1 MGMRKGKISMKKSSI
16 KNLIKR
22 AEEYSEVHKDLRGI
36 DTLIYSVLDNK
47 KVCNILE
54 YNSSI
59 VKNIKDD
66 IRKKAEENIKEKEL
80 TTFDFMIVRTEK
92 EEYPIINLDARDIQ
106 KTAISYLIV
115 DEENKEKIIGKELKP
130 ILYDEEYKELLIIEE
145 KKEISREEI
154 ISEFRIAYGR
164 TLIVNSNRKYI
175 LVR

>member
-1 MGMRKGKISMKKSSI
+1 MKKGKISMKKSSI

-54 YNSSI
+54 YNGSI

-80 TTFDFMIVRTEK
+80 TNFDFMIVRTEK

-106 KTAISYLIV
+106 QTETSYLIV
-115 DEENKEKIIGKELKP
+115 VDENKEKIIGKELKP
-130 ILYDEEYKELLIIEE
+130 ILYDEEYKELLIMEE
-145 KKEISREEI
+145 RKEISREDI
-154 ISEFRIAYGR
+154 ISEFRLTYAR
-164 TLIVNSNRKYI
+164 TLIITSNRKYI

>member
-1 MGMRKGKISMKKSSI
+1 MKKGKISMKKSSI

-22 AEEYSEVHKDLRGI
+22 AEEYSEVHNKELRGI

-47 KVCNILE
+47 VCNILE
-54 YNSSI
+54 YNGSI

-80 TTFDFMIVRTEK
+80 TNFDFMIVRTEK

-106 KTAISYLIV
+106 QTETSYLIV
-115 DEENKEKIIGKELKP
+115 DKEDKEVIIGKELKP
-130 ILYDEEYKELLIIEE
+130 IIYDQKYKELIILEE
-145 KKEISREEI
+145 RKEISREDI
-154 ISEFRIAYGR
+154 ISEFRLTYAR
-164 TLIVNSNRKYI
+164 TLIITSNRKYI

>member
-1 MGMRKGKISMKKSSI
+1 MKKGKISMKKSSI

-22 AEEYSEVHKDLRGI
+22 AEEYSEVHNKDLRGI

-47 KVCNILE
+47 VCNILE
-54 YNSSI
+54 YNGSI

-106 KTAISYLIV
+106 QTETSYLIV
-115 DEENKEKIIGKELKP
+115 VDENKEKIIGKELKV
-130 ILYDEEYKELLIIEE
+130 ILYDEEYKELLIMEE
-145 KKEISREEI
+145 RKELSREDI
-154 ISEFRIAYGR
+154 ISEFRIAYAR
-164 TLIVNSNRKYI
+164 TLIITSNRKYI

>member
-1 MGMRKGKISMKKSSI
+1 MKKSSI

-22 AEEYSEVHKDLRGI
+22 AAEYSEVHKDLRGI

>member
-1 MGMRKGKISMKKSSI
+1 MKKSSI

-54 YNSSI
+54 YNGSI

-80 TTFDFMIVRTEK
+80 TNFDFMIVRTEK

-106 KTAISYLIV
+106 QTETSYLIV
-115 DEENKEKIIGKELKP
+115 VDENNIYL
-130 ILYDEEYKELLIIEE
+130 
-145 KKEISREEI
+145 
-154 ISEFRIAYGR
+154 
-164 TLIVNSNRKYI
+164 
-175 LVR
+175 

>member
-1 MGMRKGKISMKKSSI
+1 MKKSSI

-54 YNSSI
+54 YNGSI

-80 TTFDFMIVRTEK
+80 TNFDFMIVRTEK

-106 KTAISYLIV
+106 QTETSYLIV
-115 DEENKEKIIGKELKP
+115 VDENKEKIIGKELKV
-130 ILYDEEYKELLIIEE
+130 ILYDEEYKELLIMEE
-145 KKEISREEI
+145 RKEISREDI
-154 ISEFRIAYGR
+154 ISEFRIAYAR
-164 TLIVNSNRKYI
+164 TLIITSNRKYI

>member
-1 MGMRKGKISMKKSSI
+1 MKKSSI

-54 YNSSI
+54 YNGSI

-80 TTFDFMIVRTEK
+80 TNFDFMIVRTEK
-92 EEYPIINLDARDIQ
+92 EEYPIINLDVRDIQ
-106 KTAISYLIV
+106 QTETSYLIV

-130 ILYDEEYKELLIIEE
+130 ILYDEEYKELLIMEE
-145 KKEISREEI
+145 RKELSREDI
-154 ISEFRIAYGR
+154 ISEFRIAYAR
-164 TLIVNSNRKYI
+164 TLIITSNRKYI

>member
-1 MGMRKGKISMKKSSI
+1 MKKGKISMKKSSI

-54 YNSSI
+54 YNGSI

-80 TTFDFMIVRTEK
+80 TNFDFMIVRTEK

-106 KTAISYLIV
+106 QTETSYLIV
-115 DEENKEKIIGKELKP
+115 VDENKEKIIGKELKV
-130 ILYDEEYKELLIIEE
+130 ILYDEEYKELLIMEE
-145 KKEISREEI
+145 RKELSREDI

>member
-1 MGMRKGKISMKKSSI
+1 MKKGKISMKKSSI

-22 AEEYSEVHKDLRGI
+22 AEEYSEVHNKDLRGI

-47 KVCNILE
+47 VCNILE
-54 YNSSI
+54 YNGSI

-106 KTAISYLIV
+106 QTETSYLIV
-115 DEENKEKIIGKELKP
+115 DKEDKEVIIGKELKV
-130 ILYDEEYKELLIIEE
+130 ILYDEEYKELLIMEE
-145 KKEISREEI
+145 RKEISREDI
-154 ISEFRIAYGR
+154 ISEFRIAYAR
-164 TLIVNSNRKYI
+164 TLIITSNRKYI

>member
-1 MGMRKGKISMKKSSI
+1 MKKSSI

-22 AEEYSEVHKDLRGI
+22 AEEYSVHKDLRGI

-54 YNSSI
+54 YNGSI

-80 TTFDFMIVRTEK
+80 TNFDFMIVRTEK

-106 KTAISYLIV
+106 QTETSYLIV
-115 DEENKEKIIGKELKP
+115 VDENKEKIIGKELKV
-130 ILYDEEYKELLIIEE
+130 ILYDEEYKELLIMEE
-145 KKEISREEI
+145 RKEISREDI
-154 ISEFRIAYGR
+154 ISEFRLAYAR
-164 TLIVNSNRKYI
+164 TLIITSNRKYI

>member
-1 MGMRKGKISMKKSSI
+1 MKKGKISMKKSSI

-54 YNSSI
+54 YNGSI

-80 TTFDFMIVRTEK
+80 TNFDFMIVRTEK

-115 DEENKEKIIGKELKP
+115 DEENKEKIIGKELKVV
-130 ILYDEEYKELLIIEE
+130 LYDEEYKELLIMEE
-145 KKEISREEI
+145 RKELSREDI
-154 ISEFRIAYGR
+154 ISEFRIAYAR
-164 TLIVNSNRKYI
+164 TLIITSNRKYI

>member
-1 MGMRKGKISMKKSSI
+1 MKKGKISMKKSSI

-54 YNSSI
+54 YNGSI

-115 DEENKEKIIGKELKP
+115 DEENKEKIIGKELKV
-130 ILYDEEYKELLIIEE
+130 ILYDEEYKELLIMEE
-145 KKEISREEI
+145 RKEISREDI
-154 ISEFRIAYGR
+154 ISEFRLAYAR
-164 TLIVNSNRKYI
+164 KLIITSNRKYI

>member
-1 MGMRKGKISMKKSSI
+1 MKKSSI

-80 TTFDFMIVRTEK
+80 TTFDFTIVRTEK

>member
-1 MGMRKGKISMKKSSI
+1 MKKGKISMKKSSI

-54 YNSSI
+54 YNGSI

-80 TTFDFMIVRTEK
+80 TNFDFMIVRTEK

-130 ILYDEEYKELLIIEE
+130 ILYDEEYKELLIMEE

>member
-1 MGMRKGKISMKKSSI
+1 MQKGKISMKKSSI

-54 YNSSI
+54 YNGSI

-80 TTFDFMIVRTEK
+80 TNFDFMIVRTEK

>member
-1 MGMRKGKISMKKSSI
+1 MKKSSI

-80 TTFDFMIVRTEK
+80 TNFDFMIVRTEK
-92 EEYPIINLDARDIQ
+92 EEYPIINLDVRDIQ
-106 KTAISYLIV
+106 QTETSYLIV

-130 ILYDEEYKELLIIEE
+130 ILYDEEYKELLIMEE
-145 KKEISREEI
+145 RKELSREDI
-154 ISEFRIAYGR
+154 ISEFRIAYAR
-164 TLIVNSNRKYI
+164 TLIITSNRKYI

>member
-1 MGMRKGKISMKKSSI
+1 MKKSSI

-54 YNSSI
+54 YNGSI

-80 TTFDFMIVRTEK
+80 TNFDFMIVRTEK
-92 EEYPIINLDARDIQ
+92 EEYPIINLDAGDIQ
-106 KTAISYLIV
+106 QTETSYLIV
-115 DEENKEKIIGKELKP
+115 VDENKEKIIGKELKV
-130 ILYDEEYKELLIIEE
+130 ILYDEEYKELLIMEE
-145 KKEISREEI
+145 RKELSREDI
-154 ISEFRIAYGR
+154 ISEFRIAYAR
-164 TLIVNSNRKYI
+164 TLIITSNRKYI

>member
-54 YNSSI
+54 YNGSI

>member
-1 MGMRKGKISMKKSSI
+1 MKKSSI

-54 YNSSI
+54 YNGSI

-80 TTFDFMIVRTEK
+80 TNFDFMIVRTEK

-106 KTAISYLIV
+106 QTETSYLIV
-115 DEENKEKIIGKELKP
+115 VDENKEKIIGKELKV
-130 ILYDEEYKELLIIEE
+130 ILYDEEYKELLIMEE
-145 KKEISREEI
+145 RKELSREDI
-154 ISEFRIAYGR
+154 ISEFRIAYAR
-164 TLIVNSNRKYI
+164 TLIITSKINNK
-175 LVR
+175 

>member
-1 MGMRKGKISMKKSSI
+1 MKKGKISMKKSSI

-22 AEEYSEVHKDLRGI
+22 AEEYSEVHEVHKDLRGI

-47 KVCNILE
+47 VCNILE
-54 YNSSI
+54 YNGSI

-80 TTFDFMIVRTEK
+80 TNFDFMIVRTEK

-145 KKEISREEI
+145 KKEISREDI
-154 ISEFRIAYGR
+154 ISEFRLTYAR
-164 TLIVNSNRKYI
+164 TLIITSNKKYI

>member
-1 MGMRKGKISMKKSSI
+1 MKKGKISMKKSSI

-54 YNSSI
+54 YNGSI

-80 TTFDFMIVRTEK
+80 TNFDFMIVRTEK

-145 KKEISREEI
+145 KKEISREDI

>member
-1 MGMRKGKISMKKSSI
+1 MKKGKISMKKSSI

-54 YNSSI
+54 YNGSI

-80 TTFDFMIVRTEK
+80 TNFDFMIVRTEK

-106 KTAISYLIV
+106 QTETSYLIV
-115 DEENKEKIIGKELKP
+115 VDENKEKIIGKELKV
-130 ILYDEEYKELLIIEE
+130 ILYDEEYKELLIMEE
-145 KKEISREEI
+145 RKELSREDI
-154 ISEFRIAYGR
+154 ISEFRIAYAR
-164 TLIVNSNRKYI
+164 TLIITSNRKYI

>member
-1 MGMRKGKISMKKSSI
+1 MKKGKISMKKSSI

-22 AEEYSEVHKDLRGI
+22 AEEYSEVHNKDLRGI

-54 YNSSI
+54 YNGSI

-80 TTFDFMIVRTEK
+80 TNFDFMIVRTEK

-106 KTAISYLIV
+106 QTETSYLIV
-115 DEENKEKIIGKELKP
+115 VDENKEKIIGKELKVV
-130 ILYDEEYKELLIIEE
+130 LYDEEYKELLIMEE
-145 KKEISREEI
+145 RKELSREDI
-154 ISEFRIAYGR
+154 ISEFRIAYAR
-164 TLIVNSNRKYI
+164 TLIITSNRKYI

>member
-1 MGMRKGKISMKKSSI
+1 MKKSSI

-54 YNSSI
+54 YNGSI

-80 TTFDFMIVRTEK
+80 TNFDFMIVRTEK

-115 DEENKEKIIGKELKP
+115 VDENKEKIIGKELKV
-130 ILYDEEYKELLIIEE
+130 ILYDEEYKELLIMEE
-145 KKEISREEI
+145 RKELSREDI
-154 ISEFRIAYGR
+154 ISEFRIAYAR
-164 TLIVNSNRKYI
+164 TLIITSNRKYI

>member
-22 AEEYSEVHKDLRGI
+22 AEEYSELHKDLRGI

-54 YNSSI
+54 YNGSI

-80 TTFDFMIVRTEK
+80 TNFDFMIVRTEK

-106 KTAISYLIV
+106 QTETSYLIV
-115 DEENKEKIIGKELKP
+115 VDENKEKIIGKELKV
-130 ILYDEEYKELLIIEE
+130 ILYDEEYKELLIMEE
-145 KKEISREEI
+145 RKELSREDI
-154 ISEFRIAYGR
+154 ISEFRIAYAR
-164 TLIVNSNRKYI
+164 TLIITSNRKYI

>member
-54 YNSSI
+54 YNGSI

-80 TTFDFMIVRTEK
+80 TNFDFMIVRTEK

-106 KTAISYLIV
+106 QTETSYLIV
-115 DEENKEKIIGKELKP
+115 VDENKEKIIGKELKV
-130 ILYDEEYKELLIIEE
+130 ILYDEEYKELLIMEE
-145 KKEISREEI
+145 RKELSREDI
-154 ISEFRIAYGR
+154 ISEFRIAYAR
-164 TLIVNSNRKYI
+164 TLIITSNRKYI

>member
-1 MGMRKGKISMKKSSI
+1 MKKGKISMKKSSI

-22 AEEYSEVHKDLRGI
+22 AEEYSEVHNKELRGI

-47 KVCNILE
+47 VCNILE
-54 YNSSI
+54 YNGSI

-80 TTFDFMIVRTEK
+80 TNFDFMIVRTEK

-106 KTAISYLIV
+106 QTETSYLIV
-115 DEENKEKIIGKELKP
+115 DKEDKEVIIGKELKP
-130 ILYDEEYKELLIIEE
+130 IIYDQKYKELIILEE
-145 KKEISREEI
+145 RKEISREDI
-154 ISEFRIAYGR
+154 ISEFRIVYAR
-164 TLIVNSNRKYI
+164 TLIITHDRKYI

>member
-1 MGMRKGKISMKKSSI
+1 MKKGKISMKKSSI

-22 AEEYSEVHKDLRGI
+22 AEEYSEVNKDLRGI

-54 YNSSI
+54 YNGSI

-80 TTFDFMIVRTEK
+80 TNFDFMIVRTEK

-106 KTAISYLIV
+106 QTETSYLIV
-115 DEENKEKIIGKELKP
+115 VDENKEKIIGKELKV
-130 ILYDEEYKELLIIEE
+130 ILYDEEYKELLIMEE
-145 KKEISREEI
+145 RKELSREDI
-154 ISEFRIAYGR
+154 ISEFRIAYAR
-164 TLIVNSNRKYI
+164 TLIITSNRKYI